1 MPEQLLTQEQVK
13 AVVAFSEGLYSMAQ
27 YGVFTPWTQN
37 ELLRNLNNNSA
48 VPTIEKIEKALADYK
63 NSEDALQAY
72 TEFMQKWSMIF
83 ARTITA
89 YANTLAFDLQI
100 VCKNAYTREDFES
113 KEYQADKARVYK
125 FLDAFDYKAEFRKMI
140 IEMLRHETVFAWFRK
155 TKWGN
160 KGMKLALQLMP
171 QDYCMLTGYWE
182 KGLLYDFNLV
192 YFLQPMVDIDGFD
205 PVFKKYM
212 VKAFGPNA
220 NPLDYY
226 PTTPLND
233 RYGQYAYWTQ
243 TSPEDGAV
251 VFKMQPNTF
260 DNTPYL
266 APLLKSTLRD
276 EEIADLQYNKD
287 VASAFGILAGEIR
300 LFDNAKDGTKA
311 NQFSIDPRTLGEFM
325 GKVRAGL
332 PSEVKLAAM
341 PTENTKFYQYTDN
354 NTDMLSSQLSSTA
367 GQGSG
372 VSRVIYSSDRQSNAE
387 LQYAAENDYH
397 TMEPLYYQFNNF
409 LDFWVNKLT
418 KRFKF
423 KCFFSGCS
431 YEYDRNARMNRLMK
445 MADKGIVLNSSAYAS
460 VLGMRPQDFERSL
473 IEGHN
478 SDFLNNLSML
488 MNANTTANAGVGR
501 PRVNDT
507 QISDSGE
514 ASREDLM

>member
-1 MPEQLLTQEQVK
+1 MPEKLLTEEQVK

-63 NSEDALQAY
+63 NSEGSLQAY

-100 VCKNAYTREDFES
+100 VCKNAYTRDDFES

-125 FLDAFDYKAEFRKMI
+125 FLDAFDYKAEFRKMV

-251 VFKMQPNTF
+251 CFKMQPNTF
-260 DNTPYL
+260 DNVPYL

-287 VASAFGILAGEIR
+287 IASAFAILAGEIR

-311 NQFSIDPRTLGEFM
+311 NQFAIDPRTLGEFM
-325 GKVRAGL
+325 GKVRNGL
-332 PSEVKLAAM
+332 PSEVRLAAM
-341 PTENTKFYQYTDN
+341 PTENTHLYQYVDN
-354 NTDMLSSQLSSTA
+354 NKDMLTSQLSTTA

-372 VSRVIYSSDRQSNAE
+372 VSRVIFSSDRQSNAE
-387 LQYAAENDYH
+387 LEAGIVDVYN
-397 TMEPLYYQFNNF
+397 TMKPLYSQFSNF
-409 LDFWVNKLT
+409 LTFWVNKLT
-418 KRFKF
+418 KRYR
-423 KCFFSGCS
+423 FSLELCGCTYPS
-431 YEYDRNARMNRLMK
+431 LREKYLSDLLK
-445 MADKGIVLNSSAYAS
+445 LSDKGIILDSSVWAS
-460 VLGMRPQDFERSL
+460 AIGMSPQNFERSL
-473 IEGHN
+473 MASKFSNWNQFWQIPI
-478 SDFLNNLSML
+478 
-488 MNANTTANAGVGR
+488 NANTISGASGR
-501 PRVNDT
+501 PLKEDT
-507 QISDSGE
+507 QLTESGE
-514 ASREDLM
+514 ASRNE